1 MPQQP
6 ARRAKHNP
14 YMSSLARHLLR
25 FVAKRKTLVILPLI
39 MLAAAS
45 SYSPGLHGPFVF
57 DDQANITFN
66 PDVAITDLKPKSL
79 LRAALSN
86 ESGPLKRVLPALS
99 FGVNHYMAG
108 GFKDT
113 FIYKVTNLLIHLANA
128 GLVYWLSLLLLRQL
142 ARRNLPIPQQFQLW
156 LPVLIAAAWALA
168 PIQLTSV
175 LYVVQRMSSLS
186 ALFVFAGLIT
196 FIYGRVRLQDARPH
210 GYLLMTLGL
219 MAGLL
224 LGLMSKEN
232 AALLPLLAGVV
243 ELIFF
248 ERATATPAERKRLR
262 LYYSSIILLPGA
274 VLLVWLAFHPQTILG
289 FYKWREFTL
298 IERLLTEARVL
309 WFYVG
314 LILLPRIG
322 AFGMYHDD
330 IAISTG
336 LLTPW
341 TTLPAVLALIAIAV
355 TAVAYYRRYPMF
367 SFVVLWFLVAHSMES
382 SFIALEIAHEHRNY
396 VASFGIMMG
405 CIYGL
410 AMVSEKLRQ
419 PRVGITL
426 LLCYVAVLGF
436 VTFSRAH
443 TWSSLDRVIETT
455 ARNHPRSA
463 SSQYMLAELYAQ
475 VKGDPLTAMRY
486 YKRTADLDSTDAHA
500 LIKIMITAS
509 DTTIN
514 GYRSKVNSHPA
525 VSVPGLP
532 DFVSIT
538 KIDGRTTL
546 LVNDA
551 ITSEIERRLR
561 EEVINPHTSFT
572 LGLLSFCINRG
583 EKTCGHLYGKAVSWY
598 QLALHNPK
606 ASTRAR
612 GYLASGLARLYME
625 HGDYARALT
634 AVTQSRE
641 YDPSNVDHWLQEAE
655 VYLQLN
661 QLERA
666 RHMIELTRKRFSPLD
681 TAANT
686 KAQDLLRRIDSR
698 REKHGE

>member
-1 MPQQP
+1 
-6 ARRAKHNP
+6 
-14 YMSSLARHLLR
+14 MSSLAKHLLR
-25 FVAKRKTLVILPLI
+25 LIADRKTLVILPLI
-39 MLAAAS
+39 IIATAS
-45 SYSPGLHGPFVF
+45 SYSPGLRGPFVL

-66 PDVAITDLKPKSL
+66 PDVAITDLEPKSL

-86 ESGPLKRVLPALS
+86 ESGPLKRVLPALT

-108 GFKDT
+108 GFKDP
-113 FIYKVTNLLIHLANA
+113 FVYKVTNLLIHLANA
-128 GLVYWLSLLLLRQL
+128 GLVYWLSLLLVNQL
-142 ARRNLPIPQQFQLW
+142 ARRNPPIPQRLQFW
-156 LPVLIAAAWALA
+156 LPVLVAAAWALD

-186 ALFVFAGLIT
+186 ALFVFAGLIA
-196 FIYGRVRLQDARPH
+196 FVYGRLRLQDGRRH

-219 MAGLL
+219 VAGLL

-243 ELIFF
+243 ELVFF
-248 ERATATPAERKRLR
+248 QGSTATPSERGRLR
-262 LYYSSIILLPGA
+262 LYYGSIIFLPGM
-274 VLLVWLAFHPQTILG
+274 VLLLWLAFHPEVILG
-289 FYKWREFTL
+289 FYKWRDFTL
-298 IERLLTEARVL
+298 VERLLTEARVL

-314 LILLPRIG
+314 LILVPRIG

-341 TTLPAVLALIAIAV
+341 TTLPAVLALIAVTV
-355 TAVAYYRRYPMF
+355 TAVASYRRYPMF
-367 SFVVLWFLVAHSMES
+367 SFAVLWFLVAHSMES

-396 VASFGIMMG
+396 VPSFGIMMG
-405 CIYGL
+405 CTYGL
-410 AMVSEKLRQ
+410 AMVSQKLRQ
-419 PRVGITL
+419 PRVGVAL
-426 LLCYVAVLGF
+426 LFCYVAVLGF

-443 TWSSLDRVIETT
+443 TWSSSDRVIETT

-486 YKRTADLDSTDAHA
+486 YKRTADLDSIDAHA

-514 GYRSKVNSHPA
+514 GYGSKINSHPD
-525 VSVPGLP
+525 VTVPGLP
-532 DFVSIT
+532 EFVSIGQVN
-538 KIDGRTTL
+538 GRTTL
-546 LVNDA
+546 LVSDK
-551 ITSEIERRLR
+551 ITNEIERRLR
-561 EEVINPHTSFT
+561 EEIINPHTSFT

-583 EKTCGHLYGKAVSWY
+583 EKTCGHLYEKAVSWY
-598 QLALHNPK
+598 QLALNNPK
-606 ASTRAR
+606 ASTLAR

-625 HGDYARALT
+625 HGDYARAFT
-634 AVTQSRE
+634 AVIQSRQ
-641 YDPSNVDHWLQEAE
+641 YDSSNVDHWLQEAE

-661 QLERA
+661 QLDRA
-666 RHMIELTRKRFSPLD
+666 QNMIELTKKRFSPLD
-681 TAANT
+681 ATAST
-686 KAQDLLRRIDSR
+686 KAQDLLRRIGTR
-698 REKHGE
+698 RAIRGE